1 MCLKKAFFQ
10 TAENAMYLIG
20 VKTQMQLCTSCKES
34 IDSCLTKKT
43 FAAAHL
49 YNDEKPMKIHI
60 HDCYEIYYSIS
71 GGKQFLIDNRFY
83 NFAPGD
89 LFFINQYESHYLS
102 QIDHVTHERIIVS
115 IHPDYLKQM
124 STPETDLNYCFSER
138 NTAFGHRLTLS
149 TEEQKRFL
157 YYVHRFTE
165 NTGYGQDVL
174 DQAVFLE
181 LMTFLN
187 RIFLERCQTDLRFL
201 NAAQKNQKTVVAFH
215 SQIDEILSYINLN
228 LTEELTISGLADHF
242 FLSPSYL
249 CKIFKDSTGTTI
261 NKYITARRITKAKS
275 LLSDGCSVT
284 DTCSLC
290 GFHDYSN
297 FLKSFT
303 RAVGISPKKY
313 AQFSSSSF

>member
-1 MCLKKAFFQ
+1 M
-10 TAENAMYLIG
+10 
-20 VKTQMQLCTSCKES
+20 
-34 IDSCLTKKT
+34 
-43 FAAAHL
+43 
-49 YNDEKPMKIHI
+49 
-60 HDCYEIYYSIS
+60 
-71 GGKQFLIDNRFY
+71 
-83 NFAPGD
+83 
-89 LFFINQYESHYLS
+89 
-102 QIDHVTHERIIVS
+102 
-115 IHPDYLKQM
+115 
-124 STPETDLNYCFSER
+124 
-138 NTAFGHRLTLS
+138 TLS
-149 TEEQKRFL
+149 AEEQKRFL

-261 NKYITARRITKAKS
+261 NKYITARRITRAKS

>member
-1 MCLKKAFFQ
+1 
-10 TAENAMYLIG
+10 
-20 VKTQMQLCTSCKES
+20 
-34 IDSCLTKKT
+34 
-43 FAAAHL
+43 
-49 YNDEKPMKIHI
+49 
-60 HDCYEIYYSIS
+60 
-71 GGKQFLIDNRFY
+71 
-83 NFAPGD
+83 
-89 LFFINQYESHYLS
+89 
-102 QIDHVTHERIIVS
+102 
-115 IHPDYLKQM
+115 
-124 STPETDLNYCFSER
+124 
-138 NTAFGHRLTLS
+138 
-149 TEEQKRFL
+149 
-157 YYVHRFTE
+157 
-165 NTGYGQDVL
+165 
-174 DQAVFLE
+174 
-181 LMTFLN
+181 MTFLN

-313 AQFSSSSF
+313 ACKTGVQPFGSSDRLYSRFSSCFSWTSCELTFHLPQVSLRQIPGRKVLPRLFLLLFSHPMR